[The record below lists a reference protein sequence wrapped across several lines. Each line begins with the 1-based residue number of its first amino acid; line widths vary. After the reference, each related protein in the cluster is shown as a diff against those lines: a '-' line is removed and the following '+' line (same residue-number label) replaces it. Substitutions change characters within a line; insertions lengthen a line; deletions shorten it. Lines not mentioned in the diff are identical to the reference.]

1 MTSVFLNHCGLLFN
15 DSILSE
21 TNIDDKMETI
31 VFFLNSLADGVL
43 KCGGVLGFCLWWFC

>member
-43 KCGGVLGFCLWWFC
+43 KSGGVLGFCLWWFC